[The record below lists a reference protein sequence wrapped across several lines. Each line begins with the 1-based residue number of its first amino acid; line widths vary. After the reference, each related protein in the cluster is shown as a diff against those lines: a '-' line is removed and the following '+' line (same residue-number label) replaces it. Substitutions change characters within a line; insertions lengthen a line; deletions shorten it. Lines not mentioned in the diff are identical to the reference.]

1 MAAHQACARAAG
13 SVAGV
18 HPGFLAAF
26 AAGRRLSS
34 TQLASSDA
42 RAVLAIAPSP
52 AEGLQLSQAKVE
64 TALRRSGR
72 STRSATQSTSSLR
85 L

>member
-1 MAAHQACARAAG
+1 LREYY
-13 SVAGV
+13 
-18 HPGFLAAF
+18 PGFLAAF

-34 TQLASSDA
+34 TQLASTEA

-52 AEGLQLSQAKVE
+52 AEGLQVSQAKVE

-72 STRSATQSTSSLR
+72 QRRILSLVAGP
-85 L
+85 